1 MDVVM
6 PQLGETV
13 KEGTVVAWRKKVG
26 ERVEKDELLFE
37 VNTDKVDTE
46 VPSPVT
52 GVLRAILVAEGT
64 TVQVGEKLA
73 VIEEA
78 GAAAKD
84 VGGAAKDVGGP
95 PPPTPPIQDAARP
108 GASASRESEV
118 RAASRAA
125 LARDPDA
132 RLSPVVRKLLAEHG
146 LDPADV
152 RGTGAGGRI
161 TRDDVLALVA
171 KAGSPERKTVPFNRI
186 RKVTAE
192 RMALSWRTIPHVLQA
207 VEVDFLAVE
216 EARLAAAA
224 TWKPKEGFSLTVL
237 PFVAHAVCAAIREFP
252 NVNASVQDDGLVL
265 HGSVNLGVAVDL
277 GAEGLIVPVVK
288 DAGALPLPELARR
301 MHTLASKARDKRLG
315 ADDVAGATYTISN
328 SGKFGTLVTAPIID
342 PPQVAILSLDGVMK
356 RPAVVGDAIAVRPIG
371 VLAQSFDH
379 RAFDGGYSASFLKR
393 VKEILEGRDWARD
406 IVMT

>member
-37 VNTDKVDTE
+37 VNTDKVEME
-46 VPSPVT
+46 VPSPAA
-52 GVLRAILVAEGT
+52 GILRAILVAEGA
-64 TVQVGEKLA
+64 TVAVGEKLA
-73 VIEEA
+73 VIEVA
-78 GAAAKD
+78 GAAPD
-84 VGGAAKDVGGP
+84 TGGP
-95 PPPTPPIQDAARP
+95 PPPTPPIQEAARP
-108 GASASRESEV
+108 GASAPERV
-118 RAASRAA
+118 VP
-125 LARDPDA
+125 RDPDA

-146 LDPADV
+146 LDPSAIQ
-152 RGTGAGGRI
+152 GTGAGGRI
-161 TRDDVLALVA
+161 TRDDVLAHVA
-171 KAGSPERKTVPFNRI
+171 KAGAPQRKVVPFNRI

-224 TWKPKEGFSLTVL
+224 AWKSREGFSLTVL

-252 NVNASVQDDGLVL
+252 AVNASVEEAGLVL
-265 HGSVNLGVAVDL
+265 HGPVHLGIAVDL
-277 GAEGLIVPVVK
+277 GGEGLIVPVVK

-301 MHTLASKARDKRLG
+301 MHALAAKARDKRLG

-328 SGKFGTLVTAPIID
+328 SGKFGTLLTAPIID
-342 PPQVAILSLDGVMK
+342 PPQVAILSLDGVTK

-379 RAFDGGYSASFLKR
+379 RAFDGAYSASFLKR
-393 VKEILEGRDWARD
+393 VKEILEGRDWSRD
-406 IVMT
+406 L